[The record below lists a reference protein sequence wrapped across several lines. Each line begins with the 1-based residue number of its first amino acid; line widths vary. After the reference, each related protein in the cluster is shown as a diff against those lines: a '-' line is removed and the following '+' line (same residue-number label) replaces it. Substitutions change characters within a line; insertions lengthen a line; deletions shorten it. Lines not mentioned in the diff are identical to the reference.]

1 MKRPNPERIDSENPE
16 WSEED
21 FAGAVPLSGLP
32 VELQALL
39 SSAKQEK
46 KEPAPRSARQPAA

>member
-21 FAGAVPLSGLP
+21 FAKAVPLSGLP
-32 VELQALL
+32 AELQTLL
-39 SSAKQEK
+39 SSAKPGR
-46 KEPAPRSARQPAA
+46 KEPAPRSTRQPAA